1 MPSNSGS
8 SGEATTEK
16 ITSRDDDQSNP
27 VARATNAVSDAARTA
42 VTQAAQM
49 KDRASDLARTAADKI
64 DRSRSTTA
72 DGLET
77 AASSLRGRAD
87 RLPGGDKVT
96 EFAQTAADQLK
107 TTADYVRTHDVKRMM
122 TDMKTLVKNNPG
134 PSLVVAAVFGFLVGR
149 AVTRD

>member
-8 SGEATTEK
+8 SGEATTER
-16 ITSRDDDQSNP
+16 ITSRDDPSNP

-49 KDRASDLARTAADKI
+49 KDRASDLARTVVDTI
-64 DRSRSTTA
+64 DGSRSMTA

-96 EFAQTAADQLK
+96 EFAQTAADRLK

-122 TDMKTLVKNNPG
+122 KEMKTLVKDNPG

-149 AVTRD
+149 ALTRD